1 VQLTWESKVECMISD
16 RYLFP
21 QNILKRYIYINN
33 IISWFERLG
42 SGSEL
47 ELSLAADQLG
57 LQQSMFWGKN
67 VEQCQVAILR
77 GWFFE
82 PVMNTAGD
90 CTCTVMA

>member
-1 VQLTWESKVECMISD
+1 MISD

-57 LQQSMFWGKN
+57 LQQSMFWGKMLN
-67 VEQCQVAILR
+67 SVRWQYCVVGFSNQ
-77 GWFFE
+77 
-82 PVMNTAGD
+82 
-90 CTCTVMA
+90 